1 MENTGILI
9 SFLII
14 VGVCAGAFSGFL
26 GIGGGLIM
34 VPALAYLLK
43 DQQFAQGVSLS
54 VMLPPITI
62 MACLSYWK
70 KNSLWVKPE
79 IKLSTETI
87 TLPLEHWLIIIFVCV
102 GFFLGSHFGGKIA
115 TTIEKGLLK
124 QCFSIFLIIFAVYM
138 FFDKH

>member
-1 MENTGILI
+1 MENTSVLI

-70 KNSLWVKPE
+70 LHPLPEKPMG
-79 IKLSTETI
+79 
-87 TLPLEHWLIIIFVCV
+87 LPLEHWLIIIFVCL
-102 GFFLGSHFGGKIA
+102 GFFLGSYFGGKIA
-115 TTIEKGLLK
+115 TTIEKSTLK
-124 QCFSIFLIIFAVYM
+124 QCFSVFLIIFAIYM